1 MLQTEDLQENELS
14 SASCQLVCE
23 WAGKLL
29 SRGFSSLRELAE
41 FLVGNLYVNS
51 KSTAAFTV
59 LAAMQEAGLHNS
71 RGQAHEK
78 DEKIKE
84 REKTKIK
91 IK

>member
-1 MLQTEDLQENELS
+1 MYVYMSIRTASLQTEDLQENELF

-29 SRGFSSLRELAE
+29 SRGFSSLRELSE

-71 RGQAHEK
+71 RGQGQ
-78 DEKIKE
+78 
-84 REKTKIK
+84 
-91 IK
+91 